1 MLGRSHIRHQLLSLG
16 FSESPDHR
24 GINIGSKNLQNKQGT
39 GGGVSAGSL
48 MLKLDK
54 EIESVNIS
62 LAVVYFFTYLSVV
75 IPSLFMKK
83 KDDPLFMESG

>member
-1 MLGRSHIRHQLLSLG
+1 M
-16 FSESPDHR
+16 
-24 GINIGSKNLQNKQGT
+24 
-39 GGGVSAGSL
+39 SAGSL